1 MAVEDFTHDL
11 TRLLISDTLAPEEV
25 DNALTLRLRSHQTI
39 ISFHRFYIMISN
51 IINFLYTYYHFFN
64 VIFLKNKSRWKLD
77 IYYQLRA
84 QEING
89 RVEKC
94 FQLLSSPTG
103 IERGPYDKFYESN
116 RLTIETTELSH
127 LAKSLAI
134 NEFHLTTF
142 RVLCTELSTCLHK
155 RVMPP
160 AQASRF
166 FGLSIQLVLKLM
178 AAVNNLITSGAVA
191 VAVTTSAAV
200 TPANPATTGTNVPN
214 TPGKAPGNSNPVTA
228 NYPGSTPGTATTV
241 SSSVSISNQD
251 LTLLTADLYSFSEWM
266 KSLFLNYSEKQL
278 SYNVMPNTASPVK
291 QTHSYFIDLRY
302 MRM

>member
-1 MAVEDFTHDL
+1 M
-11 TRLLISDTLAPEEV
+11 
-25 DNALTLRLRSHQTI
+25 
-39 ISFHRFYIMISN
+39 
-51 IINFLYTYYHFFN
+51 
-64 VIFLKNKSRWKLD
+64 
-77 IYYQLRA
+77 
-84 QEING
+84 
-89 RVEKC
+89 EKC

-116 RLTIETTELSH
+116 RLTIETTELAQ

-166 FGLSIQLVLKLM
+166 FGLSIQLVLKLL

-191 VAVTTSAAV
+191 VAVAVATSAAV
-200 TPANPATTGTNVPN
+200 TPVNPATTGTNVPN

-228 NYPGSTPGTATTV
+228 NTPGSTPGTAATTV

-291 QTHSYFIDLRY
+291 QTHSCFIDLRY